1 MSKVDLSLLGGG
13 QLQEMF
19 DMSFAKVMKNLL
31 DPNTSYKDKRSI
43 TITLNF
49 SMDEERNKTKCEF
62 SCKEKLAPTK
72 KVETTFGIAKDLE
85 TGQIQAK
92 EFTNLVQIAQN

>member
-31 DPNTSYKDKRSI
+31 DPNTSYKEKRSI
-43 TITLNF
+43 QITLNF
-49 SMDEERNKTKCEF
+49 SMDEDRTKTTCEF
-62 SCKEKLAPTK
+62 SCKEKLAPIR
-72 KVETTFGIAKDLE
+72 KVETVFGIAKDLE
-85 TGQIQAK
+85 SGQIQAK
-92 EFTNLVQIAQN
+92 EFSNLVQIAQN

>member
-19 DMSFAKVMKNLL
+19 DMSFGKVVKNLL
-31 DPNTSYKDKRSI
+31 DPNTSYKDKRTI
-43 TITLNF
+43 QITLDFTMN
-49 SMDEERNKTKCEF
+49 EERNKTNCTF
-62 SCKEKLAPTK
+62 SCKEKLAPVK

-92 EFTNLVQIAQN
+92 EFSNLVQIAQN

>member
-1 MSKVDLSLLGGG
+1 MNKVDLSMLGGG

-19 DMSFAKVMKNLL
+19 DLSFAKVMKNLL

-43 TITLNF
+43 TINMDF
-49 SMDEERNKTKCEF
+49 SMDEDRTKTKVAF
-62 SCKEKLAPTK
+62 SCKEKMAPVR

-92 EFTNLVQIAQN
+92 EFSNLVQIVEK